1 MNVGRATCGLLGL
14 ALVGWT
20 SCTPPSNEVIDASFI
35 HIPGEADADRAP
47 HMAWNTTHM
56 DLGLL
61 AAGEQ
66 RRLTYTV
73 TNDGQAPLLLAQ
85 VLPSCGCTIAE
96 EWDTAPIPPG
106 AQRDLVLLVEGG
118 ERTETL
124 NEKATVVTNAVPASI
139 ELTFTAQVLG
149 PDRAPDSQ
157 P

>member
-1 MNVGRATCGLLGL
+1 M
-14 ALVGWT
+14 
-20 SCTPPSNEVIDASFI
+20 
-35 HIPGEADADRAP
+35 
-47 HMAWNTTHM
+47 
-56 DLGLL
+56 
-61 AAGEQ
+61 
-66 RRLTYTV
+66 
-73 TNDGQAPLLLAQ
+73 
-85 VLPSCGCTIAE
+85 AE

-106 AQRDLVLLVEGG
+106 AQRDLVLLVEAG

>member
-35 HIPGEADADRAP
+35 HIPGESDADRAP

-73 TNDGQAPLLLAQ
+73 TNDGPDNADGVTLQINALGTPAAA
-85 VLPSCGCTIAE
+85 T
-96 EWDTAPIPPG
+96 
-106 AQRDLVLLVEGG
+106 RK
-118 ERTETL
+118 RT
-124 NEKATVVTNAVPASI
+124 
-139 ELTFTAQVLG
+139 
-149 PDRAPDSQ
+149 
-157 P
+157 